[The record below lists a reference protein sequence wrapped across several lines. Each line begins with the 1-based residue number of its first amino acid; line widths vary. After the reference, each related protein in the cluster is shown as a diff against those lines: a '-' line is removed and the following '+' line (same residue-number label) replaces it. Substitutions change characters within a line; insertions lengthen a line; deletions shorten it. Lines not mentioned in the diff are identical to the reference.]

1 MSFQRQPA
9 IDALKVVASQLIVLH
24 HLAAYGPVA
33 ESMYGTTPGT
43 MGWLYDYGRMAVQVF
58 LVLGGYLAAQSLM
71 PAMAGDASAL
81 WSSVWRRYLRLAPPF
96 LAALLLALGAAAVV
110 RPWLADD
117 FVPGT
122 PTVQQLLA
130 HAMLL
135 HEVLGVEALSAGVWY
150 VAIDFQLHALLAL
163 LLWLGQRGGQ
173 RWPAMGLVL
182 LATVASLLL
191 WNRDPALDDWSIY
204 FFGAYG
210 LGVAARWAG
219 QWGSTSRRAW
229 WLLAMALVGLLALA
243 LEYRTRIALAL
254 AVALWL
260 GLTQG
265 RTFTLAPTWLERA
278 LEALGRSS
286 YALFLV
292 HFPVL
297 LLGNALFEA
306 MEWSTPGAGLAM
318 YVALWAV
325 SVALGWAFERWV
337 EAPLARWM
345 KPRV

>member
-1 MSFQRQPA
+1 MTPLRQPSL
-9 IDALKVVASQLIVLH
+9 DALKVVASQLIVLH
-24 HLAAYGPVA
+24 HLASYGPVA
-33 ESMYGTTPGT
+33 ETMYDRFPGL

-58 LVLGGYLAAQSLM
+58 LVLGGYLAAQSLT
-71 PAMAGDASAL
+71 PAMAGQAKVL
-81 WSSVWRRYLRLAPPF
+81 WQSLWRRYLRLAPPF
-96 LAALLLALGAAAVV
+96 VAALLLALAAAAVV
-110 RPWLADD
+110 RPSLNDD

-122 PTVQQLLA
+122 PTFQQLMA

-135 HEVLGVEALSAGVWY
+135 HEVVGVEALSAGVWY

-163 LLWLGQRGGQ
+163 LLWVGWRGGHP
-173 RWPAMGLVL
+173 WPAMALVL
-182 LATVASLLL
+182 LATAASLLL
-191 WNRDPALDDWSIY
+191 WNRNPDLDDWSLY

-219 QWGSTSRRAW
+219 HDGSTGRRWSGMVAVT
-229 WLLAMALVGLLALA
+229 LVAALALA

-254 AVALWL
+254 GVALWL

-265 RTFTLAPTWLERA
+265 HTLTRVPALIERGLA
-278 LEALGRSS
+278 TLGRSS

-306 MEWSTPGAGLAM
+306 QEWSTPFAGLAM
-318 YVALWAV
+318 YTTLWAV
-325 SVALGWAFERWV
+325 SVLLGAVFELWV
-337 EAPLARWM
+337 EAPLARWVR
-345 KPRV
+345 PRS